1 MALARY
7 EGVAVNLAGDVIPNA
22 TVDVRRD
29 QPGRPVVP
37 LFSDREGTV
46 AIGNP
51 ITTDSEGK
59 FAFHVSGGVYY
70 IRVYTGPSQQPLQ
83 EYVRRYQAIGTA
95 AERDVE
101 DLASALEAGTAPFP
115 TLAELQ
121 AFTPAADEGIGGKV
135 TKGVDAGFYHY
146 NPALAEGSRW
156 VFDRPLYDTLAV
168 VDVDGTVPNAQTGVV
183 DALINPA
190 GVVEFIAY
198 PDVANTGPMTL
209 SHDEETPKPVLN
221 YAGNAMSAGEWA
233 TFVRYRDDGLGN
245 YRLTID
251 ANAAAVASA
260 AATTAST
267 KADEADASATE
278 AAGYAAGLNIPA
290 IVSGDAGKHLSVKG
304 DESGSEWVDPALGD
318 VVGPASAT
326 DGRLAGFD
334 GTSGKLLEELSPI
347 NARLASDMFVDYLI
361 QGLKPDKLSTNVLR
375 LYPGVAGSADGLL
388 MVRTTVNYDIDM
400 STNGVGGLDTGSPL
414 GGLDYF
420 VYVLR
425 NNTTGAFAAVI
436 SNSITY
442 GGVTLPAG
450 HTHVRKLRFGFI
462 YNVSWDGIPNH
473 DAANWPWPLIRLT
486 GSEASSVWRALNAGT
501 STTNAEVLCDDWIP
515 DNCRIAMIMVR
526 VACGASAGTGYITSS
541 GAGHSNGIEFTGVP
555 NSTYTAY
562 VPAIR
567 VDSLRKL
574 LYKVTGDVA
583 LSIFVLGYY
592 ATEPS

>member
-1 MALARY
+1 MALPTWY
-7 EGVAVNLAGDVIPNA
+7 D
-22 TVDVRRD
+22 T
-29 QPGRPVVP
+29 
-37 LFSDREGTV
+37 GTV
-46 AIGNP
+46 SVANGATLVVATGAYWGDDTIMAADLFCDP
-51 ITTDSEGK
+51 AQPMVPPQRIVSITYDGGLAKWTAELLSPWPGTSLTDDAYEIRYVGIIERSTAQTRRVLEQLGE
-59 FAFHVSGGVYY
+59 VSAYFDIQVDDTAARLALESVDAPLRANY
-70 IRVYTGPSQQPLQ
+70 RVLVSDVGD
-83 EYVRRYQAIGTA
+83 GTA
-95 AERDVE
+95 AIYSKASSAYDDWTDPAPYSGPVGPTGPTGPEGMNWQGAYGGGTAYVLDDGVLYNGSSWIALQATTGNAPPTLPTE
-101 DLASALEAGTAPFP
+101 SNAYWQLLARQGTDGAGTVSSVVAGAGIAVDNTDPTAP
-115 TLAELQ
+115 
-121 AFTPAADEGIGGKV
+121 
-135 TKGVDAGFYHY
+135 
-146 NPALAEGSRW
+146 
-156 VFDRPLYDTLAV
+156 V
-168 VDVDGTVPNAQTGVV
+168 V
-183 DALINPA
+183 
-190 GVVEFIAY
+190 
-198 PDVANTGPMTL
+198 
-209 SHDEETPKPVLN
+209 S
-221 YAGNAMSAGEWA
+221 
-233 TFVRYRDDGLGN
+233 
-245 YRLTID
+245 
-251 ANAAAVASA
+251 
-260 AATTAST
+260 
-267 KADEADASATE
+267 
-278 AAGYAAGLNIPA
+278 
-290 IVSGDAGKHLSVKG
+290 
-304 DESGSEWVDPALGD
+304 VDPAVGY

-334 GTSGKLLEELSPI
+334 GTSGKLLEELTPI

-375 LYPGVAGSADGLL
+375 LYPGVAGSADGQL

-400 STNGVGGLDTGSPL
+400 STNGVGGLDTGSPV